1 MITCRSVGV
10 GVSLSILIY
19 CSSIS
24 PLIPNKAAHIS
35 PRTNGGTSI
44 AASFLI
50 IGAVNGYPYKSRYI
64 TIQFSFYHSDFT
76 LKKLLLSI
84 IFQTKS
90 VYETDIQYLVLLLFL
105 EVVCFHFA

>member
-24 PLIPNKAAHIS
+24 PLIPNKAAQIS
-35 PRTNGGTSI
+35 PRTNGGTSM

-50 IGAVNGYPYKSRYI
+50 IGAVKGYPYKSKN
-64 TIQFSFYHSDFT
+64 TKIQFFF
-76 LKKLLLSI
+76 I
-84 IFQTKS
+84 
-90 VYETDIQYLVLLLFL
+90 
-105 EVVCFHFA
+105 